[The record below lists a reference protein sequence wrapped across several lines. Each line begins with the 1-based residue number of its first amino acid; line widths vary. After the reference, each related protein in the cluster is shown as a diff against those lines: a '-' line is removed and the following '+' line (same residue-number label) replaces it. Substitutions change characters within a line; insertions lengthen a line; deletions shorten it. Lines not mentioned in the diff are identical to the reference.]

1 MTCMMMPAAKQ
12 RQQKGRKCIL
22 IFRIHLQASREDSD
36 LISRMRIFLILLPS
50 ELSRLAVHRTVLWGL
65 RRYVC
70 TSFLCSL
77 FKLGLIVMQETYL
90 TLCCMCA
97 CCEKVMQLTPGSGD
111 KTGFLP
117 ITSSTD
123 GRKRGNYGLYDVIAA
138 LRWLHDNIAAF
149 GGDPDHLSVA
159 GHGIGSDFVHF
170 LTLSPLT
177 KGESHDCPSSA

>member
-1 MTCMMMPAAKQ
+1 MHPH
-12 RQQKGRKCIL
+12 IWDPFL
-22 IFRIHLQASREDSD
+22 HLQASREDSD
-36 LISRMRIFLILLPS
+36 LISRMRLLLILLPS
-50 ELSRLAVHRTVLWGL
+50 ELSRLVVHRFHCSLGFFAL
-65 RRYVC
+65 P
-70 TSFLCSL
+70 FLCSL
-77 FKLGLIVMQETYL
+77 FKVGLIVMQETHL
-90 TLCCMCA
+90 PSHSLIHALFA

-149 GGDPDHLSVA
+149 GGDPDHLSIA